1 MLVFTITLV
10 NFPGAW
16 IRAERARLGI
26 STRDLARLAGV
37 SYPTIS
43 RIENGH
49 AEPRWSTLAKVFE
62 VLGHPLA
69 PSTST
74 RKQTRLAD
82 LSEAWSADAMGKE
95 HPDWVRLRGLA
106 DQVTLRPALVAQAI
120 LPEPPRSTSPVMD
133 TLLAAMAEK
142 LADDAGIARPRWTR
156 QRPPLQKPW
165 SVETR
170 PSKRDELQVPEPF
183 LRRGLLIP
191 ESTIWRDRDLALA

>member
-1 MLVFTITLV
+1 MLVFTLTLM
-10 NFPGAW
+10 NSPGTW

-26 STRDLARLAGV
+26 STRDLARLARV

-49 AEPRWSTLAKVFE
+49 AEPRWSTLTKVFE

-69 PSTST
+69 PSIGEG
-74 RKQTRLAD
+74 QQMRLAD
-82 LSEAWSADAMGKE
+82 LSEAWSADATGTE

-120 LPEPPRSTSPVMD
+120 LPEPPRSTSAVMD

-156 QRPPLQKPW
+156 SRPPLRKPW
-165 SVETR
+165 SIAKR
-170 PSKRDELQVPEPF
+170 PSKQEASEVPEQF
-183 LRRGLLIP
+183 ARRGLQIP
-191 ESTIWRDRDLALA
+191 ESAIWRERELALA